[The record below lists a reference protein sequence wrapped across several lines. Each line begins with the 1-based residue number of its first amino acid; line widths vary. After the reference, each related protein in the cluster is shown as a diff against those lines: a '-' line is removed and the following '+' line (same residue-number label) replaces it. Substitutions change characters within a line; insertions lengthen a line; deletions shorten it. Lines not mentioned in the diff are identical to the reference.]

1 MVGSE
6 DGSGMIGFLALAAA
20 PAVVGVAAGHLG
32 GGRLTA
38 LAGRV
43 HAIWLL
49 WIAVVLQAVHTYL
62 HPAGWLLAV
71 VFGVVLSWFVANLVL
86 WPTTLRWPG
95 GVILTGGL
103 LNGVALAAN
112 GRMPYTRWA
121 ADVAGVAPGAAT
133 AKNGPATGTPR
144 LPWLVDTVP
153 VPWLGKIVSLGD
165 LLIGV
170 GVAVLIAAAM
180 RLHDVKAARR

>member
-1 MVGSE
+1 VV
-6 DGSGMIGFLALAAA
+6 GFLALAAM
-20 PAVVGVAAGHLG
+20 PAAVGVGAGYLS

-38 LAGRV
+38 LAGQL

-49 WIAVVLQAVHTYL
+49 WIAVLLQVVHTYF
-62 HPAGWLLAV
+62 HSTGWLLAAA
-71 VFGVVLSWFVANLVL
+71 FGVVLSWFVANLVR
-86 WPTTLRWPG
+86 WPAALRWPG
-95 GVILTGGL
+95 AVILTGGL

-133 AKNGPATGTPR
+133 AKNAPASGGTR
-144 LPWLVDTVP
+144 LPWLVDTMP
-153 VPWLGKIVSLGD
+153 VPWLGKIVSVGD
-165 LLIGV
+165 VLIGV

-180 RLHDVKAARR
+180 RLHHAEAKGGDM